1 LEAAEEEIEAALRRT
16 TDVHRTQ
23 LKHKEMELVE
33 MRSNLEARDREVE
46 GLRATL
52 NAAKV
57 SYDQRLAQLESNL
70 MAREAEVGDSSAIIW
85 HPCST
90 QHSNPQ
96 HNTAQQAQLYRLIAS
111 P

>member
-1 LEAAEEEIEAALRRT
+1 MEAAEEEIEAALRRT
-16 TDVHRTQ
+16 TDVHRSQ

-33 MRSNLEARDREVE
+33 LRGNLEARDREVE

-70 MAREAEVGDSSAIIW
+70 MAREAEVGDSSATTL
-85 HPCST
+85 CSST
-90 QHSNPQ
+90 PQ
-96 HNTAQQAQLYRLIAS
+96 QLLLHGCSAGT
-111 P
+111 